1 MSFLISGR
9 PAFGPD
15 QILGTPANVGW
26 RSIFEQS
33 TATVVYTAV
42 NLSLRFDTGVGGVTV
57 DSFAFF
63 NQSGSIALLYSDDN
77 ISYAAAG
84 SAFSS
89 TNSGAQIIKLDAPVT
104 ARYWWLSH
112 GLSGQLGYF
121 WAGQLLDLTTALRPP
136 FQSPEF
142 AKNWQAQSYLNRN
155 GAALGSV
162 AIPFPSSTPLSL
174 RLPLATARGE
184 FSWVRDNLAQGGIQ
198 FVSFEEQAGLLQAA
212 TQVAPFTL
220 GESNFIDW
228 STQIRWLS

>member
-15 QILGTPANVGW
+15 QIIGTPTQVGW
-26 RSIFEQS
+26 RSIFEQN
-33 TATVVYTAV
+33 TATVYTGG
-42 NLSLRFDTGVGGVTV
+42 SFDLRFDTGVGGVTV

-63 NQSGSIALLYSDDN
+63 NQTGNLALSYSADGLNHTTAAN
-77 ISYAAAG
+77 IVV
-84 SAFSS
+84 

-104 ARYWWLSH
+104 ARYWQLAHSP
-112 GLSGQLGYF
+112 SGWLGYF
-121 WAGQLLDLTTALRPP
+121 WAGQLIDLTTALRPP

-174 RLPLATARGE
+174 RLPLTTARGE

-198 FVSFEEQAGLLQAA
+198 FASFEDQAGLLQAA